1 MAMEF
6 RSLRYFV
13 VTAEEGHITRAAE
26 RLDMQQPPLS
36 RAIKALERELGV
48 QLFRRK
54 ARGVELTDAG
64 NTLLQASRDILPRVQ
79 RAVEATQRTAQGEQ
93 GQVRI
98 GAAPTAPFH
107 AFVPRVIRAFRE
119 AFPRVTLTLEES
131 LSNDLFQRLRDDQ
144 IDIAFYRSAPADGAG
159 LKLDPLLTEP
169 MVMAVPTSNPL
180 VKSARRSKLSLR
192 AFAEETFIVY
202 GRRLGPGLYDA
213 TIAACHEAGFSPRLG
228 QEAPRI
234 VSTLNL
240 VAAGLGV
247 AMVPASL
254 QHMRVDGVRYCPLS
268 GPVQPKALL
277 AVASRR
283 NDPSASV
290 RQFLKLVARM
300 VPASSRPHA

>member
-6 RSLRYFV
+6 RTLRYFV
-13 VTAEEGHITRAAE
+13 IAAEEGHITRAAE

-36 RAIKALERELGV
+36 RQIKALEREVGV

-54 ARGVELTDAG
+54 ARGVELTEAG
-64 NTLLQASRDILPRVQ
+64 STLLHASRDILARVQ
-79 RAVEATQRTAQGEQ
+79 RAIEATQRTAQGQQ

-107 AFVPRVIRAFRE
+107 SFVPKVIRTFRE
-119 AFPRVTLTLEES
+119 TFPDVTLTLEES

-144 IDIAFYRSAPADGAG
+144 IDIAFYRSPPADGVG
-159 LKLDPLLTEP
+159 LKLDHLLHEP
-169 MVMAVPTSNPL
+169 MIMAVPKGNPL
-180 VKSARRSKLSLR
+180 ARSARGLGLLLS
-192 AFAEETFIVY
+192 AFKHETFIVY

-254 QHMRVDGVRYCPLS
+254 QHMRVDGVRYSPLR

-277 AVASRR
+277 AIASRR
-283 NDPSASV
+283 GDPSAAVQQFV
-290 RQFLKLVARM
+290 RLVGRM
-300 VPASSRPHA
+300 AAAP

>member
-1 MAMEF
+1 M
-6 RSLRYFV
+6 
-13 VTAEEGHITRAAE
+13 
-26 RLDMQQPPLS
+26 
-36 RAIKALERELGV
+36 
-48 QLFRRK
+48 
-54 ARGVELTDAG
+54 
-64 NTLLQASRDILPRVQ
+64 
-79 RAVEATQRTAQGEQ
+79 
-93 GQVRI
+93 
-98 GAAPTAPFH
+98 
-107 AFVPRVIRAFRE
+107 PRVIRAFRE

-144 IDIAFYRSAPADGAG
+144 IDVAFYRSPPADGAG

-169 MVMAVPTSNPL
+169 MVMAVPIANPL
-180 VKSARRSKLSLR
+180 AKPARRSKLSLR

-254 QHMRVDGVRYCPLS
+254 QHMRVDGVCYCPLN

-283 NDPSASV
+283 NNPSASV
-290 RQFLKLVARM
+290 RQFLKLVART
-300 VPASSRPHA
+300 AAAFK

>member
-1 MAMEF
+1 MAMEL
-6 RSLRYFV
+6 RHLRYFA

-36 RAIKALERELGV
+36 RQIKALERELGV

-64 NTLLQASRDILPRVQ
+64 GTLLQAARDILPRVQ
-79 RAVEATQRTAQGEQ
+79 RAIEATQRTAKGEQ

-107 AFVPRVIRAFRE
+107 SFVPRVIRAFRD

-131 LSNDLFQRLRDDQ
+131 LSHDLFQRLRADD
-144 IDIAFYRSAPADGAG
+144 IDVAFYRSPPADGAG
-159 LKLDPLLTEP
+159 LKLEPLLHEP
-169 MVMAVPTSNPL
+169 MIMAVPKGNPL
-180 VKSARRSKLSLR
+180 AKSAGRSGLYLR
-192 AFAEETFIVY
+192 AFADETFIVY

-254 QHMRVDGVRYCPLS
+254 QHMRVEGVRYCVLR

-277 AVASRR
+277 AIASRR
-283 NDPSASV
+283 GDPSAAV
-290 RQFLKLVARM
+290 QQFLKVIGQMAGNAARLR
-300 VPASSRPHA
+300 A

>member
-1 MAMEF
+1 MEL
-6 RSLRYFV
+6 RSLRYFAV
-13 VTAEEGHITRAAE
+13 AAEEGHITRAAE

-36 RAIKALERELGV
+36 RQIKALERELGV

-64 NTLLQASRDILPRVQ
+64 STLLQASRDILARVQ
-79 RAVEATQRTAQGEQ
+79 RAIEATQRTAQGQ
-93 GQVRI
+93 HGQVRI

-107 AFVPRVIRAFRE
+107 SFVPRVIRTYSE
-119 AFPRVTLTLEES
+119 TFPGVTLTLEES
-131 LSNDLFQRLRDDQ
+131 LSSDLFQRLRDDQ
-144 IDIAFYRSAPADGAG
+144 IDIAFYRSPPIDGAG
-159 LKLDPLLTEP
+159 LKLDHLLHEP
-169 MVMAVPTSNPL
+169 MIMAVPKGNPL
-180 VKSARRSKLSLR
+180 AKSIRRLGLPLR
-192 AFAEETFIVY
+192 AFADETFIVY

-254 QHMRVDGVRYCPLS
+254 QHMRIDGVRYCPLR

-277 AVASRR
+277 AIASRR
-283 NDPSASV
+283 GDPSVVV
-290 RQFLKLVARM
+290 RQFLRLVARTAA
-300 VPASSRPHA
+300 VPSRLQD

>member
-1 MAMEF
+1 MPA
-6 RSLRYFV
+6 
-13 VTAEEGHITRAAE
+13 
-26 RLDMQQPPLS
+26 
-36 RAIKALERELGV
+36 
-48 QLFRRK
+48 
-54 ARGVELTDAG
+54 
-64 NTLLQASRDILPRVQ
+64 NTLLQASRDILARVQ
-79 RAVEATQRTAQGEQ
+79 RAIEATQRTAQGQQ
-93 GQVRI
+93 GQVRV

-119 AFPRVTLTLEES
+119 AFPGVTLTLEES
-131 LSNDLFQRLRDDQ
+131 FSNDLFQRLRDDQ

-159 LKLDPLLTEP
+159 LKLEPLLTEP
-169 MVMAVPTSNPL
+169 MIMAVPKGNPL
-180 VKSARRSKLSLR
+180 AKSARRSGLSLR
-192 AFAEETFIVY
+192 AFADETFIVY

-254 QHMRVDGVRYCPLS
+254 QHMRVDGVCYCALR
-268 GPVQPKALL
+268 GAVQPKALL

-283 NDPSASV
+283 GDPSAAV
-290 RQFLKLVARM
+290 RQFLKVVARM
-300 VPASSRPHA
+300 AAAA